1 MDKVLVCIRMK
12 NTIPIVRAHQ
22 NMGRLG
28 VLLVSLCSGHKDGDS
43 LGKVIGRPAQ
53 SASLGFSVRTILS
66 K

>member
-28 VLLVSLCSGHKDGDS
+28 VLLVSLCSGHKDGDPQVKLTGYTS
-43 LGKVIGRPAQ
+43 STCKLGVQ
-53 SASLGFSVRTILS
+53 YETFLQ
-66 K
+66 